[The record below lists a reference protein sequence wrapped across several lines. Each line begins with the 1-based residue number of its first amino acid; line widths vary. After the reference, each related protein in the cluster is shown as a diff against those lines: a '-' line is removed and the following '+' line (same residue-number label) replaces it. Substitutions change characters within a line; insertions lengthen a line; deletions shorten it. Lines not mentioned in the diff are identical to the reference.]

1 MGEYPTRSNF
11 FIMHFFLLIANIF
24 SLTANFIHRL
34 NILIFKCYN
43 IYTPMTYIELMLF
56 IETSI
61 FTKQIKEL
69 VTDEEYR
76 QLQQDLLIQP
86 DKGDVIKNGGGIR
99 KVRCAQGNKGKSGGI
114 RVIYYWVT
122 EDDQIFFLIAYPK
135 SVKDTLTDKETAIL
149 RQLVKEQF
157 HG

>member
-1 MGEYPTRSNF
+1 
-11 FIMHFFLLIANIF
+11 
-24 SLTANFIHRL
+24 
-34 NILIFKCYN
+34 
-43 IYTPMTYIELMLF
+43 MLF

-69 VTDEEYR
+69 VSDEEYR

-86 DKGDVIKNGGGIR
+86 DKGDVVKNGSGIR

-114 RVIYYWVT
+114 RVIYYWVN
-122 EDDQIFFLIAYPK
+122 EDHQIFFLLVYPK

-149 RQLVKEQF
+149 RQLVKEQL